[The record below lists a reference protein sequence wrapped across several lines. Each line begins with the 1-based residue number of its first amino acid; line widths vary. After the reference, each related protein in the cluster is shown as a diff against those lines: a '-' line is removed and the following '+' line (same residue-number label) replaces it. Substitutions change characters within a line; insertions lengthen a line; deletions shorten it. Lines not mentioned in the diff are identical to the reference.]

1 MNHQLKS
8 QSTSQFLNFDDLIDF
23 LKNKVTAEL
32 TTQETKK
39 NFQER
44 TIKIN
49 NIIYKFI
56 GQTKNVSLFITMGIV
71 LGLFLIGGGA
81 VFQSYEIFHSLK
93 IAADIRKLTS
103 IILFFS
109 GLASAGLGI
118 TSIYNF
124 RSIFNVVGTVFDAII
139 VYPLAKIFSKS
150 NNKAN
155 HKIYNYS
162 HKISYL
168 KETLKSLDK
177 MKDNFK
183 YLIHSSLK
191 DKIFTQKDAELIYK
205 HLTSNNIPALIHL
218 LYHDKISDI
227 KYLSVEEKQQLSMN
241 LEQRIQ
247 TIKNYVEEA
256 QNETLQSDNQSIDNK
271 RHRRV
276 ERLHTYQHDNMI
288 TETFSDIPMTS
299 HKGRK

>member
-1 MNHQLKS
+1 MNHQL
-8 QSTSQFLNFDDLIDF
+8 TSQNTQQFMNFNDLINF

-39 NFQER
+39 KSKER

-49 NIIYKFI
+49 NFIYKFI
-56 GQTKNVSLFITMGIV
+56 GQTNNVSLFITMGIV
-71 LGLFLIGGGA
+71 LGLFLIGGVA
-81 VFQSYEIFHSLK
+81 VFQSYAIFHSLK
-93 IAADIRKLTS
+93 IANDIRKLTS

-124 RSIFNVVGTVFDAII
+124 GSIFNVISTIFDFVIVNPLEKII
-139 VYPLAKIFSKS
+139 SKS
-150 NNKAN
+150 NNKSN

-177 MKDNFK
+177 MEDNFK